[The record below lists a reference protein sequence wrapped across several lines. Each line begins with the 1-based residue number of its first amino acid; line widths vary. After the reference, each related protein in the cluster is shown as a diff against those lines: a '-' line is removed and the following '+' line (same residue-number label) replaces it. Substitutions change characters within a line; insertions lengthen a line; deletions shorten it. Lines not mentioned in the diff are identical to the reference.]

1 MTVATLPDIHP
12 VVRSKSLERLL
23 PIYISNYFKDK
34 NIPNDVDLVSS
45 KYIDLCIN
53 TNICDG
59 ADMAYK
65 ALERS
70 GRFDSTSSDHSISED
85 IRFVI
90 RILSQ
95 MKRHVPQEFSAGV
108 LLMHLELVEGI
119 PFLTET

>member
-1 MTVATLPDIHP
+1 MNSVLSQPPVA
-12 VVRSKSLERLL
+12 RSKSLDHLL

-34 NIPNDVDLVSS
+34 EVPENTNLTSS
-45 KYIDLCIN
+45 RYIDLCIN

-59 ADMAYK
+59 ADMAYR
-65 ALERS
+65 ALEKS
-70 GRFDSTSSDHSISED
+70 GRFSSTSSDHSISED

-90 RILSQ
+90 RLLSQ

-119 PFLTET
+119 PFSTEI